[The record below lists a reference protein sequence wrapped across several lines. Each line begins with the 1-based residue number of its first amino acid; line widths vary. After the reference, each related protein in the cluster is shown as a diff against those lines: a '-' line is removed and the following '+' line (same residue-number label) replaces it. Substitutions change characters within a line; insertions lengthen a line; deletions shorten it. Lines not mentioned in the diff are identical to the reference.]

1 MNKKNIYQLI
11 LLLLI
16 FIIIGGSYYY
26 YQSQNINLKKNSII
40 KKQEKFTDNE
50 NDNSN
55 VIQDLEYTSMDSLG
69 NNYKINSKFG
79 KLDPENPDIIIMSD
93 VIAIIQFRNSEVIT
107 IFSKSAKYNKK
118 TNETNFMENV
128 ELKYKQHHIS
138 SVNLDLSFENNLA
151 SMSNEV
157 VYTYLSTKLIADRL
171 EIDLITKN
179 SKIYMHDSEKKVK
192 ILGKN

>member
-79 KLDPENPDIIIMSD
+79 KLDPENPDI
-93 VIAIIQFRNSEVIT
+93 
-107 IFSKSAKYNKK
+107 
-118 TNETNFMENV
+118 
-128 ELKYKQHHIS
+128 
-138 SVNLDLSFENNLA
+138 
-151 SMSNEV
+151 
-157 VYTYLSTKLIADRL
+157 
-171 EIDLITKN
+171 
-179 SKIYMHDSEKKVK
+179 
-192 ILGKN
+192 